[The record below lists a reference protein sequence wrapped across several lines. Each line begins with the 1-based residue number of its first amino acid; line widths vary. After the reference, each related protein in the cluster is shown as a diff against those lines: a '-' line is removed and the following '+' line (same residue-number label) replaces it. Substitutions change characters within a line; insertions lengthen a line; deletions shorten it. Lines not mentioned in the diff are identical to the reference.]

1 MGIYST
7 IVKGFIDAN
16 TVETVQI
23 IEKSHLLLICGYDWL
38 RAIKTNTISVGYA
51 FLMYFNK
58 VMYKNTKL
66 ESNDHRFC
74 LIKCGIQPQIHTFLR
89 NNKETWNLPVQL

>member
-23 IEKSHLLLICGYDWL
+23 IEITSTSYML
-38 RAIKTNTISVGYA
+38 RTIKTNTISVGYA